1 MVSCTRIEST
11 LQAYV
16 DGELGDS
23 DRAIFEQHLE
33 ECAACRDS
41 LKKQQRTNAL
51 LFSVYTED
59 RLTHSLRSRVITH
72 LPVMAVTPRDS
83 DSVVDLINQRA
94 KNPRTLWG
102 VVGRLMPVAAAA
114 ILVFVALIL
123 NYSYSSTDANEL
135 ATATSVG
142 MITQATGIAEHAPG
156 NGPEVKTAELQSYVM
171 RGDRFETRI
180 GSGIMIALTG
190 PTSLKIGDA
199 SRVLIND
206 QRNITLEHG
215 QIWLDVGRDGKLFKV
230 HTPRGDVTV
239 FGTCFSVS
247 YVNEETTV
255 TVERGEV
262 QVEKGNAFRALE
274 GGEQARVLANGSLTE
289 PAVVDAK
296 AQNSW
301 ARRIMPDPLSEN
313 AFAKRLQVKAPS
325 GELPAR
331 LVYMV
336 NTYGKEVSS
345 LRLYWQPQRTGG
357 QVDANYCAYD
367 IYVSSEASGDPIMH
381 KKIDGNQFAGAVGFS
396 LDVPLDSPVTDATSL
411 EIRLVPDYANGGK
424 ELSDVDIKC
433 VVPEKKT
440 VEQS

>member
-1 MVSCTRIEST
+1 M
-11 LQAYV
+11 
-16 DGELGDS
+16 GDS

-33 ECAACRDS
+33 ECASCHDS

-51 LFSVYTED
+51 LFSVFSED
-59 RLTHSLRSRVITH
+59 RLHQSLRSRVLTH
-72 LPVMAVTPRDS
+72 LPLMEVTPRDS

-123 NYSYSSTDANEL
+123 NYSYDSTDANEL
-135 ATATSVG
+135 AAATSVG
-142 MITQATGIAEHAPG
+142 MITQATGVAQHAPG
-156 NGPEVKTAELQSYVM
+156 NGPDAQPAELQSYVL
-171 RGDRFETRI
+171 RGDRFETRS

-190 PTSLKIGDA
+190 PTSLKMGA
-199 SRVLIND
+199 SSRVLVND
-206 QRNITLEHG
+206 ARNVTLEYG
-215 QIWLDVGRDGKLFKV
+215 QIWLDVGRNGKLFKV

-239 FGTCFSVS
+239 FGTCFAVS
-247 YVNEETTV
+247 YINEETTV

-262 QVEKGNAFRALE
+262 QVEKGNDFRALE
-274 GGEQARVLANGSLTE
+274 GGEQARVLASGSLTE
-289 PAVVDAK
+289 PAEVDAK
-296 AQNSW
+296 ALNSW
-301 ARRIMPDPLSEN
+301 ARRIMPDPMSEN

-336 NTYGKEVSS
+336 NTYGKEVTA
-345 LRLYWQPQRTGG
+345 LRLYWQPQRANG
-357 QVDANYCAYD
+357 QVVSNYCTYD
-367 IYVSSEASGDPIMH
+367 LYVSSEASGDPIMH
-381 KKIDGNQFAGAVGFS
+381 KKIEGNQFAGAEGFS
-396 LDVPLDSPVTDATSL
+396 LDVPMDSPVTDATSL
-411 EIRLVPDYANGGK
+411 EIRLVPDYTMGGS

-433 VVPEKKT
+433 VVPDKKT

>member
-11 LQAYV
+11 LQAYI

-33 ECAACRDS
+33 DCAACRDS
-41 LKKQQRTNAL
+41 LKKQQRTNAI
-51 LFSVYTED
+51 LFTVFSDD
-59 RLTHSLRSRVITH
+59 RLNTSLRSRVLTH
-72 LPVMAVTPRDS
+72 LPLMEFTPRDS

-94 KNPRTLWG
+94 KNPRTLWS

-114 ILVFVALIL
+114 ILVFIALIL
-123 NYSYSSTDANEL
+123 NYSYNTTDANEL

-156 NGPEVKTAELQSYVM
+156 NGPEAEPAELQNYVL
-171 RGDRFETRI
+171 RGDRFDTRN
-180 GSGIMIALTG
+180 GSGIMVALTG
-190 PTSLKIGDA
+190 PTSLKIGSS
-199 SRVLIND
+199 SRVLVND
-206 QRNITLEHG
+206 ARNITLEYG
-215 QIWLDVGRDGKLFKV
+215 QIWLDVGRNGKLFKV

-239 FGTCFSVS
+239 FGTCFAVS
-247 YVNEETTV
+247 YLNDETTV

-262 QVEKGNAFRALE
+262 QVEKGNDFRALE
-274 GGEQARVLANGSLTE
+274 GGEQIRVLASGSLTE
-289 PAVVDAK
+289 PAVVNAK
-296 AQNSW
+296 NVNSW

-336 NTYGKEVSS
+336 NTYGKEVTA
-345 LRLYWQPQRTGG
+345 LRLYWQPQHG
-357 QVDANYCAYD
+357 QEITNYCAYD
-367 IYVSSEASGDPIMH
+367 LYVSSEASGAPIMH
-381 KKIDGNQFAGAVGFS
+381 KKIEGNQFARAEGFS
-396 LDVPLDSPVTDATSL
+396 LDVPMDSPVTDATSL
-411 EIRLVPDYANGGK
+411 EIRLVPDYRTGGS

-433 VVPEKKT
+433 VVPDKQT
-440 VEQS
+440 VKQL